1 MKGVQFVV
9 DERGRK
15 TGVVIDLRKNRELW
29 EDIFDRAL
37 ARNREREPRE
47 TLASVRRRLTKAG
60 KLRARG
66 VE

>member
-15 TGVVIDLRKNRELW
+15 TGVVIDLRKNRDLW
-29 EDIFDRAL
+29 EDIFDRAV

-47 TLASVRRRLTKAG
+47 TFDSVRRRLTKAG
-60 KLRARG
+60 KLRASG